1 MSLKGNIADIENILA
16 VLEQQANSTGNSWN
30 DKVKN
35 KFYEQFLESLPQDV
49 VRYLRNLNELD
60 KLIEQ
65 TENTINNL

>member
-1 MSLKGNIADIENILA
+1 MSLKGNIADLENILA
-16 VLEQQANSTGNSWN
+16 LLEQQANSTENSWN

-49 VRYLRNLNELD
+49 IRYLGHLNELD